1 MNGGRGAAYGV
12 DAYLVRSDPGARL
25 AGWLSY
31 AWGRADRETY
41 GLRYP
46 FEYDRRH
53 ALNAVGRYRLGERWS
68 VAATAQVATAS
79 PTPRRPACGWPRRRT
94 PEERAARRDAAGAL
108 VYTVDFGG
116 LANLQQGRLPPY
128 ARVDLRI
135 TQRPGGAAGRWSWY
149 IEVINLLN
157 RDNPVELETGLQ
169 HNPAGSMPRIVTH
182 PTAGFPLIPSFGVRV
197 RF

>member
-1 MNGGRGAAYGV
+1 MPWAATGWASAGAWRPPRRWRPLPLHPGGRRAGGRGG
-12 DAYLVRSDPGARL
+12 
-25 AGWLSY
+25 
-31 AWGRADRETY
+31 GR
-41 GLRYP
+41 
-46 FEYDRRH
+46 
-53 ALNAVGRYRLGERWS
+53 
-68 VAATAQVATAS
+68 Q
-79 PTPRRPACGWPRRRT
+79 
-94 PEERAARRDAAGAL
+94 RAARRDAAGAL